1 MYANSSEYYHKSF
14 RRVSYATKKFSNETK
29 GELYMEESPLKW
41 SDIPNEEKEELISHL
56 TDNLKILRAKGS
68 FTQENVANA
77 IGISRQT
84 YNAIECKKTE
94 MTWSVYLS
102 LIFLFSS
109 LKETNQL
116 LKILQIYPNSYMQ
129 SKEENRL

>member
-1 MYANSSEYYHKSF
+1 
-14 RRVSYATKKFSNETK
+14 
-29 GELYMEESPLKW
+29 MEESPLKW

-56 TDNLKILRAKGS
+56 TDNLKILRAKGN
-68 FTQENVANA
+68 FTQENIANA

>member
-1 MYANSSEYYHKSF
+1 MYANSSEYYHEIF
-14 RRVSYATKKFSNETK
+14 RRVSYATKNFSNETK

-77 IGISRQT
+77 IGIS
-84 YNAIECKKTE
+84 KTN
-94 MTWSVYLS
+94 L
-102 LIFLFSS
+102 
-109 LKETNQL
+109 
-116 LKILQIYPNSYMQ
+116 
-129 SKEENRL
+129 

>member
-1 MYANSSEYYHKSF
+1 
-14 RRVSYATKKFSNETK
+14 
-29 GELYMEESPLKW
+29 MEELPLKW
-41 SDIPNEEKEELISHL
+41 SNIPNEGKDKSISHL
-56 TDNLKILRAKGS
+56 TDNLKILRAKGN
-68 FTQENVANA
+68 FTQENIANA

-116 LKILQIYPNSYMQ
+116 LKILQIYPNSYIQ
-129 SKEENRL
+129 SKEEN

>member
-1 MYANSSEYYHKSF
+1 
-14 RRVSYATKKFSNETK
+14 
-29 GELYMEESPLKW
+29 MEESPLKW

-94 MTWSVYLS
+94 MTWSVYLA